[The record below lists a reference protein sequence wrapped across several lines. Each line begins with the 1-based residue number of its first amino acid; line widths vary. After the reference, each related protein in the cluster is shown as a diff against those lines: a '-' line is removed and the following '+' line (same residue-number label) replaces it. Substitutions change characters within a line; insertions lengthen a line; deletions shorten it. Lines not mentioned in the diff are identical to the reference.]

1 MEKRIAA
8 LEKRVAALENKHNH
22 IEKGHRPNKKERK
35 TKRKVNDFVKMSTD
49 ARKKNKKEFVYNGTT
64 YYAHPHPIFKT
75 VYKKD
80 KP

>member
-8 LEKRVAALENKHNH
+8 LEKRVSALEKEGNGKTS
-22 IEKGHRPNKKERK
+22 KRTVGKTKKKPNKFIQMVAEAK
-35 TKRKVNDFVKMSTD
+35 
-49 ARKKNKKEFVYNGTT
+49 KKNKKEFTYNGTT

-75 VYKKD
+75 VFKKD

>member
-8 LEKRVAALENKHNH
+8 LEKRVAALE
-22 IEKGHRPNKKERK
+22 KGVTGKAPKNMARK
-35 TKRKVNDFVKMSTD
+35 TKKKPNKFIQMVAD
-49 ARKKNKKEFVYNGTT
+49 AKKKNKKEFSYNGST

-75 VYKKD
+75 VFKKN